1 MATSAEAT
9 RAADTITFAHNSE
22 RQFAR
27 LLDFYRVEWEYE
39 PTAFPIE
46 WDAAGHAVQHFRPDF
61 YLPRFDLY
69 IEITTLNQRLVTK
82 KNRKVRRLRELYPD
96 VRIRVLYQRDYLSL
110 LAKYGLEPPSQ
121 MLEPAEGGPAVE
133 AAGEG
138 GPPPAGEA
146 LGPETAQAAEPGS
159 AGRRASRPARG
170 ESGRAGSGG
179 AGSGGARSGGS
190 ADGPEAPERSG
201 GPRSGGPRS
210 GGAPD
215 RPAGPPG
222 APGPP
227 GPPGRPEGSS
237 EAAGALE
244 RSGSAPEAAGGT
256 TTRPGGPAGRPHGM
270 AQRSGGAALAR
281 PSGAPARAGDAAAR
295 AGGATE
301 GSGGAVERVR
311 AAGRPRVVPDPPRP
325 VPPLPADPELV
336 RLAQVLLPA
345 ERAHRRGPAT
355 AKRAG

>member
-1 MATSAEAT
+1 MATSAGAT
-9 RAADTITFAHNSE
+9 RPADTISFAHNSE

-82 KNRKVRRLRELYPD
+82 KNRKVRRLRELYPG
-96 VRIRVLYQRDYLSL
+96 VHIKVLYQRDYLSL

-121 MLEPAEGGPAVE
+121 MLDPA
-133 AAGEG
+133 
-138 GPPPAGEA
+138 
-146 LGPETAQAAEPGS
+146 T
-159 AGRRASRPARG
+159 
-170 ESGRAGSGG
+170 
-179 AGSGGARSGGS
+179 
-190 ADGPEAPERSG
+190 D
-201 GPRSGGPRS
+201 
-210 GGAPD
+210 GGAPATQT
-215 RPAGPPG
+215 AGQGQP
-222 APGPP
+222 
-227 GPPGRPEGSS
+227 
-237 EAAGALE
+237 
-244 RSGSAPEAAGGT
+244 T
-256 TTRPGGPAGRPHGM
+256 PGGKV
-270 AQRSGGAALAR
+270 QV
-281 PSGAPARAGDAAAR
+281 AAAP
-295 AGGATE
+295 E

-311 AAGRPRVVPDPPRP
+311 AAGRPRVVPDPPGP

-355 AKRAG
+355 ARRAG